1 MRAIAWL
8 DHQEGA
14 LNGATGTAISTADHQ
29 SGFMGGACGQ
39 GMRPPRHAVRVCLL
53 SPMQTGVASV

>member
-14 LNGATGTAISTADHQ
+14 SNGATDIAITTAEHQ
-29 SGFMGGACGQ
+29 SGFMGGAWGQ